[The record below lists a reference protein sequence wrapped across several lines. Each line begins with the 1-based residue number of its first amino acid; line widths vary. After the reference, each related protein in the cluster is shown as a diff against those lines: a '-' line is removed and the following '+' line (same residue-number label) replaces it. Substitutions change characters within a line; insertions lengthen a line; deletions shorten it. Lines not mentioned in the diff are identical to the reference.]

1 MTKMKKT
8 FFTHMLFFIS
18 LLSFGQSGFEG
29 EIVME
34 TRTAKTNENATVVLL
49 IKGQDSRMN
58 VASRTPDYNS
68 EYSIIVG
75 GNGATLISEG
85 KVTELDPAKFN
96 QPANSNMKLV
106 STTPGVSKNGY
117 ETIQYVFSD
126 GNAEARY
133 WVADEFGISYEIL
146 PAMFK
151 NGIPLPEG
159 GFKGIPVAVEMI
171 DEAGAEKSGQEL
183 ISITQK
189 EVPASTFNRK

>member
-8 FFTHMLFFIS
+8 FFTHLLFFVS
-18 LLSFGQSGFEG
+18 LISFGQSGFEG

-34 TRTAKTNENATVVLL
+34 TRTAKTNETATVVLL
-49 IKGQDSRMN
+49 INGADTRMN

-68 EYSIIVG
+68 EYSIIVDG
-75 GNGATLISEG
+75 KGATLLAEG
-85 KVTELDPAKFN
+85 EVTELDPAKFN
-96 QPANSNMKLV
+96 QPANANMKLV

-117 ETIQYVFSD
+117 ETTQYVFSD
-126 GNAEARY
+126 GSAEARY
-133 WVADEFGISYEIL
+133 WVADEFGVSYEML

-151 NGIPLPEG
+151 NGAPMPEG
-159 GFKGIPVAVEMI
+159 GFKGIPVAVEML
-171 DEAGAEKSGQEL
+171 DESGAEKSGQQL